1 MPNRDVSF
9 YIVDILIA
17 IFQIE
22 QYTQDFNDAE
32 ELKWSTLQWDAS
44 LRQLEIIG
52 EATKHLISADVLS
65 SNKYRKIVDF
75 RNIIIHGY
83 FGIDEDEVW
92 YVIQHK
98 LKEFKSELHEILDE
112 QNINISD
119 AVQFAQQENINNKLL
134 VDFLGNPKG
143 H

>member
-1 MPNRDVSF
+1 MPDRDVSF

-22 QYTQDFNDAE
+22 QYTQDFHDAE

-52 EATKHLISADVLS
+52 EATKHLISADVLT
-65 SNKYRKIVDF
+65 NKKYRKIVDF

-92 YVIQHK
+92 YVIRHK
-98 LKEFKSELHEILDE
+98 LKEFKSELHQIIDE
-112 QNINISD
+112 RNINISD
-119 AVQFAQQENINNKLL
+119 AVQFAQQENVNNKLL
-134 VDFLGNPKG
+134 VDFLGNPKE